1 MTMRAAR
8 YHRYGRPEDVIAVE
22 QVPIPEPGPGDVLV
36 EVRAASVNALDWH
49 FVTGLPMFARPSLGL
64 RRPKRTIPGADVA
77 GVVAAVGAEVTGFRV
92 GDDVLGQVDGGGFAE
107 YVVTPADWLVAK
119 PGNLTFE
126 QAATLGVAGETA
138 LQGLRD
144 WGGLREGESVLV
156 NGASGGVG
164 TFAVQVAKALGAAH
178 VTAVC
183 STANVE
189 TATKIGAD
197 RVVDYT
203 REDATQLVNRL
214 GTTYDVIFDNAG
226 SWPLRTCSRLLAAGG
241 RYVMVTSPKS
251 PLAPPPAAD
260 ARQPVVLRHRA
271 GNDGGLQG
279 RRQEPGRHPAAD
291 GLGRRWRH
299 HAGPGAH
306 VVPRRGRR
314 GAAGAGRVPRAREV
328 GRRPLGRGGLILGA
342 SRRYLRWRSRTSR
355 TATVEP

>member
-8 YHRYGRPEDVIAVE
+8 YHRYGRPEDVVAVE
-22 QVPIPEPGPGDVLV
+22 EVPVPEPGPADGLV

-64 RRPKRTIPGADVA
+64 RRPKRTTHGADVA
-77 GVVAAVGAEVTGFRV
+77 GVVAAVGEEVIGFRV
-92 GDDVLGQVDGGGFAE
+92 GDEVLGQVDGGGFAE

-164 TFAVQVAKALGAAH
+164 TFAVQIAKALGAAH

-189 TATKIGAD
+189 TALKLGAD

-203 REDATQLVNRL
+203 REDATQPDGRSAA
-214 GTTYDVIFDNAG
+214 TYDVLFDNAG
-226 SWPLRTCSRLLAAGG
+226 SWPLRSCSRLLAERG

-251 PLAPPPAAD
+251 RWLRPLPRMLANPLYFAVA
-260 ARQPVVLRHRA
+260 
-271 GNDGGLQG
+271 
-279 RRQEPGRHPAAD
+279 PGRSAGFKVAVRNMAD
-291 GLGRRWRH
+291 IQQLADW
-299 HAGPGAH
+299 
-306 VVPRRGRR
+306 
-314 GAAGAGRVPRAREV
+314 
-328 GRRPLGRGGLILGA
+328 
-342 SRRYLRWRSRTSR
+342 
-355 TATVEP
+355 